1 MADRGYN
8 QKICKCDDDDYV
20 NEVDNEDDDVDFSL
34 TFHAIDDQSQEEL
47 LDNIDNG
54 GIFWKN

>member
-1 MADRGYN
+1 MADRGNN
-8 QKICKCDDDDYV
+8 QKICKCDDDDV

-34 TFHAIDDQSQEEL
+34 MFHAIDDQSQEEL
-47 LDNIDNG
+47 LDNIDDG